1 MPSAAR
7 IAVLAAAIAVTAV
20 VVILSSGGDDSAG
33 PERGVTLADV
43 LGEPERYLG
52 QQVTVSG
59 EVARLAVA
67 RGAFTIGDRV
77 SPREDDLIV
86 VPPPSGRSDPG
97 ELDEG
102 SIVRVRGTVR
112 RAATRS
118 DDEDLLFEDEEDD
131 ALDEFE
137 GEVAIDATRVDV
149 LRP

>member
-1 MPSAAR
+1 M
-7 IAVLAAAIAVTAV
+7 
-20 VVILSSGGDDSAG
+20 
-33 PERGVTLADV
+33 
-43 LGEPERYLG
+43 
-52 QQVTVSG
+52 
-59 EVARLAVA
+59 
-67 RGAFTIGDRV
+67 
-77 SPREDDLIV
+77 
-86 VPPPSGRSDPG
+86 PPPSGRSDPG

-112 RAATRS
+112 RAATRP